1 MIFNFQIG
9 SFSNLQISTFAFFTF
24 YLTMIH
30 FERTK
35 LANGLTVIVH
45 QDQTTPMV
53 AVDVCYNV
61 GSRDEHPDRTGFAHL
76 FEHLMFGGSKNIPS
90 YDEPLQKAGGDNNA
104 FTSNDLTNYY
114 LTVPK
119 NNLETGF
126 WLESD
131 RMLELAFSK
140 SSLDVQR
147 NVVIEEFKQ
156 RQLNQPYGDVWP
168 LLRQL
173 AYKVHP
179 YQWPTI
185 GREISH
191 IEQATMQ
198 QVKDFFF
205 AHYAPDNAVLV
216 VTGDVDF
223 NEVVKLAERWF
234 GPIPNR
240 NVKPRNIPQ
249 EPVQKE
255 IREQTVIRDV
265 PNDTIYMAYHMAGRL
280 DPVYF
285 ATDLV
290 SDVLSNGNSSRMYK
304 NLVQKKKLFT
314 ELDAYLSG
322 DYEPGLFVV
331 SGKPSDGISLE
342 TARIEI
348 EKELE
353 SMKQDLVSDYE
364 LEKVKN
370 KLEATIVYG
379 EMNYLT
385 KAMNLATNEVLDDAS
400 LINSQVESY
409 RSVDAEQIREVSQ
422 QIFRPENCSVLY
434 YHAKK

>member
-1 MIFNFQIG
+1 
-9 SFSNLQISTFAFFTF
+9 
-24 YLTMIH
+24 MIH

-45 QDQTTPMV
+45 QDKTTPMV
-53 AVDVCYNV
+53 AMDVCYNV

-76 FEHLMFGGSKNIPS
+76 FEHLMFGGSKHIPS

-114 LTVPK
+114 LTLPK
-119 NNLETGF
+119 NNIETGF

-140 SSLDVQR
+140 TSLDVQR

-156 RQLNQPYGDVWP
+156 RYLNQPYGDVWP

-173 AYKVHP
+173 AFKVHP

-191 IEQATMQ
+191 IENATMQ

-216 VTGDVDF
+216 VSGNVDF
-223 NEVVKLAERWF
+223 DEVLTLADRWF

-249 EPVQKE
+249 EPVQTE

-265 PNDTIYMAYHMAGRL
+265 PNDTIYFAWHMVDRL
-280 DPVYF
+280 DPLYF
-285 ATDLV
+285 ATDLI
-290 SDVLSNGNSSRMYK
+290 SDVLSNGNSSRMYV
-304 NLVQKKKLFT
+304 NLVQKEKLFS

-331 SGKPSDGISLE
+331 SGKPSNGVSLE
-342 TARIEI
+342 TARKAIER
-348 EKELE
+348 ELDR
-353 SMKQDLVSDYE
+353 MKQDLVPEYE

-370 KLEATIVYG
+370 KLEASIVYG

-385 KAMNLATNEVLDDAS
+385 KAMNLATNEILKDAE
-400 LINSQVESY
+400 LINSQVDSY
-409 RSVDAEQIREVSQ
+409 RSVTTKLIQEVSRQ
-422 QIFRPENCSVLY
+422 LFRPENCSVLNY
-434 YHAKK
+434 IAKK

>member
-1 MIFNFQIG
+1 
-9 SFSNLQISTFAFFTF
+9 
-24 YLTMIH
+24 MIH

-45 QDQTTPMV
+45 QDKTTPMV

-76 FEHLMFGGSKNIPS
+76 FEHLMFGGSKHIPS

-104 FTSNDLTNYY
+104 YTSNDLTNYY
-114 LTVPK
+114 LTLPK
-119 NNLETGF
+119 NNIETGF

-140 SSLDVQR
+140 TSLDVQR

-173 AYKVHP
+173 VYKVHP

-191 IEQATMQ
+191 IEKATMQ

-205 AHYAPDNAVLV
+205 THYAPDNAVLV
-216 VTGDVDF
+216 VSGDVDF
-223 NEVVKLAERWF
+223 ERVVSLAEKWF

-240 NVKPRNIPQ
+240 NVRSRNIPQ
-249 EPVQKE
+249 EPEQTE
-255 IREQTVIRDV
+255 IREQTVYRDV
-265 PNDTIYMAYHMAGRL
+265 PNDTIYMAYHMTDRL
-280 DPVYF
+280 DPMYY

-290 SDVLSNGNSSRMYK
+290 SDVLSNGNSSRMYQ
-304 NLVQKKKLFT
+304 NLVQKEKLFT

-322 DYEPGLFVV
+322 DFEPGLFVV
-331 SGKPSDGISLE
+331 SGKPSDGVSLE
-342 TARIEI
+342 TARKAIEA
-348 EKELE
+348 ELE
-353 SMKQDLVSDYE
+353 RMKQDRVPEYE

-370 KLEATIVYG
+370 KVEANIVYG

-385 KAMNLATNEVLDDAS
+385 KAMNLATNEILQDAS
-400 LINSQVESY
+400 LINTQVESY
-409 RSVDAEQIREVSQ
+409 RAVTPEQIQKVSQ
-422 QIFRPENCSVLY
+422 RIFRPENCSVLNY
-434 YHAKK
+434 FAKK

>member
-1 MIFNFQIG
+1 
-9 SFSNLQISTFAFFTF
+9 
-24 YLTMIH
+24 MIH

-45 QDQTTPMV
+45 QDKTTPMV

-61 GSRDEHPDRTGFAHL
+61 GSRDEDPDRTGFAHL
-76 FEHLMFGGSKNIPS
+76 FEHLMFGGSKHIPS

-114 LTVPK
+114 LTLPK
-119 NNLETGF
+119 NNIETGF

-140 SSLDVQR
+140 KSLDVQR

-191 IEQATMQ
+191 IEKATMQ

-223 NEVVKLAERWF
+223 DQIVKLAEHWF

-249 EPVQKE
+249 EPEQTE
-255 IREQTVIRDV
+255 IREQTVIRNV
-265 PNDTIYMAYHMAGRL
+265 PNDTIYMAYHMADRL
-280 DPVYF
+280 DPKYY
-285 ATDLV
+285 ATDMV
-290 SDVLSNGNSSRMYK
+290 SDVLSNGNSSRMYM
-304 NLVQKKKLFT
+304 NLVQKEKLFT

-342 TARIEI
+342 TARKAIER
-348 EKELE
+348 ELDR
-353 SMKQDLVSDYE
+353 MKQDRVPEYE

-370 KLEATIVYG
+370 KVEANIVYG

-385 KAMNLATNEVLDDAS
+385 KAMNLATNEILDDAS

-409 RSVDAEQIREVSQ
+409 RAVTSEQIQEVSQ
-422 QIFRPENCSVLY
+422 HIFRPENCSVLNY
-434 YHAKK
+434 IAKK

>member
-1 MIFNFQIG
+1 
-9 SFSNLQISTFAFFTF
+9 
-24 YLTMIH
+24 MIH

-45 QDQTTPMV
+45 QDKTTPMV
-53 AVDVCYNV
+53 AIDVCYNV

-76 FEHLMFGGSKNIPS
+76 FEHLMFGGSKHIPS

-114 LTVPK
+114 LTLPK

-131 RMLELAFSK
+131 RMQELAFSK

-156 RQLNQPYGDVWP
+156 RYLNQPYGDVWP

-173 AYKVHP
+173 AYKVHS

-191 IEQATMQ
+191 IEKATMQ

-216 VTGDVDF
+216 VTGNVDF
-223 NEVVKLAERWF
+223 DEVLTLANRWF

-249 EPVQKE
+249 EPEQTE

-265 PNDTIYMAYHMAGRL
+265 PNDTIYLAWHMADRL
-280 DPVYF
+280 DPMYY
-285 ATDLV
+285 ATDLI
-290 SDVLSNGNSSRMYK
+290 SDVLSNGNSSRMYV
-304 NLVQKKKLFT
+304 NLVQKEKLFT

-331 SGKPSDGISLE
+331 SGKPSNGVSLD
-342 TARIEI
+342 TARKAIER
-348 EKELE
+348 ELDR
-353 SMKQDLVSDYE
+353 MKQDLVSEYE

-370 KLEATIVYG
+370 KLEANIVYG

-385 KAMNLATNEVLDDAS
+385 KAINLATNEILKDAD

-409 RSVDAEQIREVSQ
+409 RSVTTAHIREVSQ
-422 QIFRPENCSVLY
+422 QILRPENCSVLNY
-434 YHAKK
+434 IAKK

>member
-1 MIFNFQIG
+1 
-9 SFSNLQISTFAFFTF
+9 
-24 YLTMIH
+24 MIH
-30 FERTK
+30 FERTQ
-35 LANGLTVIVH
+35 LANGLKVIVH
-45 QDQTTPMV
+45 RDKTTPMV
-53 AVDVCYNV
+53 AVDLCYNV

-76 FEHLMFGGSKNIPS
+76 FEHLMFGGSKHIPS

-104 FTSNDLTNYY
+104 YTSNDLTNYY
-114 LTVPK
+114 LTLPK
-119 NNLETGF
+119 NNIETGF

-140 SSLDVQR
+140 QSLEVQR

-191 IEQATMQ
+191 IEKATMQ

-205 AHYAPDNAVLV
+205 THYAPDNAVLV
-216 VTGDVDF
+216 VTGDVEPDQIYR
-223 NEVVKLAERWF
+223 LAEKWF
-234 GPIPNR
+234 GPVPNR
-240 NVKPRNIPQ
+240 NVKTRNIPQ
-249 EPVQKE
+249 EPLQTE
-255 IREQTVIRDV
+255 LREQVVERDV
-265 PNDTIYMAYHMAGRL
+265 PNDTIYMAYHMTDRL
-280 DPVYF
+280 DPMYY

-290 SDVLSNGNSSRMYK
+290 SDVLSNGNSSRMYQK
-304 NLVQKKKLFT
+304 LVQKEKLFT

-322 DYEPGLFVV
+322 DYEPGLFVI
-331 SGKPSDGISLE
+331 SGKPSDGVSLE
-342 TARIEI
+342 SARKAIEQ
-348 EKELE
+348 ELDR
-353 SMKQDLVSDYE
+353 MKQELVPEYE

-370 KLEATIVYG
+370 KVEANIVYA

-385 KAMNLATNEVLDDAS
+385 KAMNLATNEILQDAG
-400 LINSQVESY
+400 LINSQVGSY
-409 RSVDAEQIREVSQ
+409 RSVTAQQIQQVSQ
-422 QIFRPENCSVLY
+422 QILRPENCSVLY

>member
-1 MIFNFQIG
+1 
-9 SFSNLQISTFAFFTF
+9 
-24 YLTMIH
+24 MIH

-45 QDQTTPMV
+45 QDKTTPMV
-53 AVDVCYNV
+53 AIDVCYNV
-61 GSRDEHPDRTGFAHL
+61 GSRDEHPDHTGFAHL
-76 FEHLMFGGSKNIPS
+76 FEHLMFGGSKHIPS

-104 FTSNDLTNYY
+104 YTSNDLTNYY
-114 LTVPK
+114 LTLPQ
-119 NNLETGF
+119 NNIETGF

-140 SSLDVQR
+140 QSLDVQR

-191 IEQATMQ
+191 IEKATMQ

-216 VTGDVDF
+216 VTGNVGFDQVL
-223 NEVVKLAERWF
+223 KLAERWF

-240 NVKPRNIPQ
+240 KVKPRNIPQ
-249 EPVQKE
+249 EPVQTG
-255 IREQTVIRDV
+255 IREMSVTRDV
-265 PNDTIYMAYHMAGRL
+265 PNDTIYMAYHMTDRI
-280 DPVYF
+280 DPMYY

-290 SDVLSNGNSSRMYK
+290 SDVLSNGNSSRMYQ
-304 NLVQKKKLFT
+304 NLVQKEKLFT

-331 SGKPSDGISLE
+331 SGKPSDGVSLE
-342 TARIEI
+342 TARKAIER
-348 EKELE
+348 ELDR
-353 SMKQDLVSDYE
+353 MKQDRVSEYE

-370 KLEATIVYG
+370 KVEANIVYG

-385 KAMNLATNEVLDDAS
+385 KAMNLATNEILQDAN
-400 LINSQVESY
+400 LINTQVESY
-409 RSVDAEQIREVSQ
+409 HAVTSEQIQKVSQ
-422 QIFRPENCSVLY
+422 LIFRPENCSVLNY
-434 YHAKK
+434 FAKK

>member
-1 MIFNFQIG
+1 
-9 SFSNLQISTFAFFTF
+9 
-24 YLTMIH
+24 MIH

-45 QDQTTPMV
+45 QDKTTPMV
-53 AVDVCYNV
+53 AIDVCYNV

-76 FEHLMFGGSKNIPS
+76 FEHLMFGGSKHIPS

-104 FTSNDLTNYY
+104 YTSNDLTNYY

-119 NNLETGF
+119 NNIETGF

-140 SSLDVQR
+140 KSLDVQR

-156 RQLNQPYGDVWP
+156 RNLNQPYGDVWS

-173 AYKVHP
+173 AYQVHP

-191 IEQATMQ
+191 IEKATMV

-205 AHYAPDNAVLV
+205 SHYAPDNAVLV
-216 VTGDVDF
+216 VSGDVQYDDIF
-223 NEVVKLAERWF
+223 KMAEKWF
-234 GPIPNR
+234 GTIPNR
-240 NVKPRNIPQ
+240 NIKPRNIPQ
-249 EPVQKE
+249 EPKHE
-255 IREQTVIRDV
+255 AIREQTVYRDV
-265 PNDTIYMAYHMAGRL
+265 PNSAIYMAFHMTDRL
-280 DPVYF
+280 DPMYY
-285 ATDLV
+285 ATDLI
-290 SDVLSNGNSSRMYK
+290 SDVLSSGNSSRMYV
-304 NLVQKKKLFT
+304 NLVQKEKLFT

-322 DYEPGLFVV
+322 DYEPGLFVI
-331 SGKPSDGISLE
+331 SGKPTDGVSLE
-342 TARIEI
+342 TARVAIER
-348 EKELE
+348 ELDR
-353 SMKQDLVSDYE
+353 MKLELVSDYE

-370 KLEATIVYG
+370 KVEANIVYA

-385 KAMNLATNEVLDDAS
+385 KAMNLATNEILKDAG
-400 LINSQVESY
+400 LINSQVDSY
-409 RSVDAEQIREVSQ
+409 RLVTPEQIKEVSQ
-422 QIFRPENCSVLY
+422 QIFRPENCSVLQY
-434 YHAKK
+434 IAKK

>member
-1 MIFNFQIG
+1 
-9 SFSNLQISTFAFFTF
+9 
-24 YLTMIH
+24 MIH
-30 FERTK
+30 FERIK
-35 LANGLTVIVH
+35 LANGLTIIVH
-45 QDQTTPMV
+45 QDKTTPMV
-53 AVDVCYNV
+53 AVDICYNV

-104 FTSNDLTNYY
+104 YTSNDLTNYY

-119 NNLETGF
+119 NNIETGF

-140 SSLDVQR
+140 KSLDVQR

-156 RQLNQPYGDVWP
+156 RNLNQPYGDVWP

-173 AYKVHP
+173 AYQVHP

-191 IEQATMQ
+191 IENATMA

-205 AHYAPDNAVLV
+205 SQYAPDNAVLV
-216 VTGDVDF
+216 VSGDVQYDDIF
-223 NEVVKLAERWF
+223 KMADKWF

-240 NVKPRNIPQ
+240 NIKARNIPQ
-249 EPVQKE
+249 EPEQTTF
-255 IREQTVIRDV
+255 REQTVYRDV
-265 PNDTIYMAYHMAGRL
+265 PNSVLYMAFHMSDRI
-280 DPVYF
+280 DPKYY
-285 ATDLV
+285 ATDLI
-290 SDVLSNGNSSRMYK
+290 SDVLSNGNSSRMYV
-304 NLVQKKKLFT
+304 NLVQKEKLFT

-322 DYEPGLFVV
+322 DFEPGLFVV
-331 SGKPSDGISLE
+331 SGKPTDGVSLE
-342 TARIEI
+342 TARIAI
-348 EKELE
+348 ERELDR
-353 SMKQDLVSDYE
+353 MKQEKVSEYE

-370 KLEATIVYG
+370 KVEANIVYG

-385 KAMNLATNEVLDDAS
+385 KAMNLATNEVLKDAG
-400 LINSQVESY
+400 LINSQVDSY
-409 RSVDAEQIREVSQ
+409 RSVTPAQIQEVSQ
-422 QIFRPENCSVLY
+422 QIFRPSNCSVLQY
-434 YHAKK
+434 IAKK

>member
-1 MIFNFQIG
+1 
-9 SFSNLQISTFAFFTF
+9 
-24 YLTMIH
+24 MIH

-35 LANGLTVIVH
+35 LANGLTVIIH
-45 QDQTTPMV
+45 QDKTTPMV
-53 AVDVCYNV
+53 ALDVCYNV

-76 FEHLMFGGSKNIPS
+76 FEHLMFGGSKHIPS

-114 LTVPK
+114 LTLPK
-119 NNLETGF
+119 SNLETGF

-140 SSLDVQR
+140 KSLDVQR

-156 RQLNQPYGDVWP
+156 RYLNQPYGDVWP

-173 AYKVHP
+173 AYKVHS

-191 IEQATMQ
+191 IEKATIQ

-205 AHYAPDNAVLV
+205 THYAPDNAVLV
-216 VTGDVDF
+216 VTGDVEFD
-223 NEVVKLAERWF
+223 EVLTLANRWF

-240 NVKPRNIPQ
+240 NVKTRNIPQ
-249 EPVQKE
+249 EPAQTE
-255 IREQTVIRDV
+255 IREQTVVRDV
-265 PNDTIYMAYHMAGRL
+265 PNDTIYLAWHMADRL
-280 DPVYF
+280 DPMYY
-285 ATDLV
+285 ATDLI
-290 SDVLSNGNSSRMYK
+290 SDVLSNGNSSRMYV
-304 NLVQKKKLFT
+304 NLVQKEKLFT

-331 SGKPSDGISLE
+331 SGKPSNGVSLE
-342 TARIEI
+342 TARKAIER
-348 EKELE
+348 ELDR
-353 SMKQDLVSDYE
+353 MKQDLISEYE

-370 KLEATIVYG
+370 KLEANIVYG

-385 KAMNLATNEVLDDAS
+385 KAMNLATNEILKDAD

-409 RSVDAEQIREVSQ
+409 RSVTAAQIREVSQ
-422 QIFRPENCSVLY
+422 HILIPENCSVLNY
-434 YHAKK
+434 IAKK

>member
-1 MIFNFQIG
+1 MLRVTG
-9 SFSNLQISTFAFFTF
+9 SEFRNNLQPATHNS
-24 YLTMIH
+24 TMIH

-45 QDQTTPMV
+45 QDKTTPMV

-76 FEHLMFGGSKNIPS
+76 FEHLMFGGSKHIPL

-119 NNLETGF
+119 NNIETGF

-140 SSLDVQR
+140 KSLDVQR

-191 IEQATMQ
+191 IEKATMQ

-223 NEVVKLAERWF
+223 DQVVKLAERWF

-240 NVKPRNIPQ
+240 NVPPRNIPQ
-249 EPVQKE
+249 EPKQTE
-255 IREQTVIRDV
+255 IREQTVVRGV
-265 PNDTIYMAYHMAGRL
+265 PNDTIYMAYHMSDRL
-280 DPVYF
+280 DPMYY
-285 ATDLV
+285 ATDMV
-290 SDVLSNGNSSRMYK
+290 SDVLSSGNSSRMYL
-304 NLVQKKKLFT
+304 NLVQKEKLFT

-331 SGKPSDGISLE
+331 SGKPSDGVSLE
-342 TARIEI
+342 TARKAIER
-348 EKELE
+348 ELDR
-353 SMKQDLVSDYE
+353 MKQDRVSEYE

-370 KLEATIVYG
+370 KVEANIVYG

-385 KAMNLATNEVLDDAS
+385 KAMNLATNEILDDAS

-409 RSVDAEQIREVSQ
+409 RAVTSEQIQEVSQ
-422 QIFRPENCSVLY
+422 QIFRAENCSVLNY
-434 YHAKK
+434 IAKK

>member
-1 MIFNFQIG
+1 
-9 SFSNLQISTFAFFTF
+9 
-24 YLTMIH
+24 MIH

-45 QDQTTPMV
+45 EDKTTPMV

-76 FEHLMFGGSKNIPS
+76 FEHLMFGGSIHIPS

-104 FTSNDLTNYY
+104 YTSNDLTNYY

-119 NNLETGF
+119 NNIETGF

-140 SSLDVQR
+140 TSLDVQR

-168 LLRQL
+168 LVRQM

-191 IEQATMQ
+191 IEKATMQ

-205 AHYAPDNAVLV
+205 SHYAPDNAVLV
-216 VTGDVDF
+216 VTGNVRFD
-223 NEVVKLAERWF
+223 EIVKLAEKWF

-240 NVKPRNIPQ
+240 NIKPRTIPQ
-249 EPVQKE
+249 EPVQTE
-255 IREQTVIRDV
+255 TREQTVVRDV
-265 PNDTIYMAYHMAGRL
+265 PNNALYMAYHMSDRL
-280 DPVYF
+280 HPDYY
-285 ATDLV
+285 AADLV
-290 SDVLSNGNSSRMYK
+290 SDVLSNGNSSRMYV
-304 NLVQKKKLFT
+304 NLVQKEKLFT

-331 SGKPSDGISLE
+331 SGKPSDGVSLE
-342 TARIEI
+342 MAREAIVR
-348 EKELE
+348 ELDR
-353 SMKQDLVSDYE
+353 MKQESVSEYE

-370 KLEATIVYG
+370 KLEANIVYG

-385 KAMNLATNEVLDDAS
+385 KAMNLATNEILGNAD

-409 RSVDAEQIREVSQ
+409 RAVTSGKIQEVAQ
-422 QIFRPENCSVLY
+422 QIFRTENCSVLNY
-434 YHAKK
+434 IAKK

>member
-1 MIFNFQIG
+1 
-9 SFSNLQISTFAFFTF
+9 
-24 YLTMIH
+24 MIH

-45 QDQTTPMV
+45 EDKTTPMV

-76 FEHLMFGGSKNIPS
+76 FEHLMFGGSKHIPS

-104 FTSNDLTNYY
+104 YTSNDLTNYY

-119 NNLETGF
+119 NNIETGF

-168 LLRQL
+168 LIRQM

-191 IEQATMQ
+191 IEKATMQ

-205 AHYAPDNAVLV
+205 SHYAPDNAVLV
-216 VTGDVDF
+216 VTGDVRFD
-223 NEVVKLAERWF
+223 EIMKLAERWF
-234 GPIPNR
+234 GSIPNR
-240 NVKPRNIPQ
+240 FIKPRNIPQ
-249 EPVQKE
+249 EPVQTE
-255 IREQTVIRDV
+255 IREQTVVRDV
-265 PNDTIYMAYHMAGRL
+265 PNDAIYLAYHMSDRL
-280 DPVYF
+280 DPNYY
-285 ATDLV
+285 AADLV
-290 SDVLSNGNSSRMYK
+290 SDVLSNGNSSRIYV
-304 NLVQKKKLFT
+304 NLVQKEKLFT

-342 TARIEI
+342 VARKAIER
-348 EKELE
+348 ELDR
-353 SMKQDLVSDYE
+353 MKQERISEYE

-370 KLEATIVYG
+370 KVEANIVYG

-385 KAMNLATNEVLDDAS
+385 KAMNLATNEILDDAS
-400 LINSQVESY
+400 LINSQVENY
-409 RSVDAEQIREVSQ
+409 RAVSSSKIQEVSQ
-422 QIFRPENCSVLY
+422 QIFRPENCSVLNY
-434 YHAKK
+434 IAKK

>member
-1 MIFNFQIG
+1 
-9 SFSNLQISTFAFFTF
+9 
-24 YLTMIH
+24 MIH

-45 QDQTTPMV
+45 QDKTTPMV
-53 AVDVCYNV
+53 AINICYNV

-76 FEHLMFGGSKNIPS
+76 FEHLMFGGSKNIPN

-104 FTSNDLTNYY
+104 FTANDLTNYY
-114 LTVPK
+114 LTLPK
-119 NNLETGF
+119 NNIETGF

-131 RMLELAFSK
+131 RMQELAFSK
-140 SSLDVQR
+140 KSLEVQR

-156 RQLNQPYGDVWP
+156 RYLNKPYGDAWS
-168 LLRQL
+168 LLRQM
-173 AYKVHP
+173 AYQVHP

-198 QVKDFFF
+198 QVKDFFYS
-205 AHYAPDNAVLV
+205 HYAPDNAVLAV
-216 VTGDVDF
+216 SGDVQFD
-223 NEVVKLAERWF
+223 EILILAERWF

-249 EPVQKE
+249 EPVQTE
-255 IREQTVIRDV
+255 IREQTVIREV
-265 PNDTIYMAYHMAGRL
+265 PNDMLYMAYHMAERI
-280 DPVYF
+280 DPMYY

-290 SDVLSNGNSSRMYK
+290 SDVLSNGNSSRLYQ
-304 NLVQKKKLFT
+304 NLVQKEKLFT

-331 SGKPSDGISLE
+331 SGKPSDGVSLE
-342 TARIEI
+342 SARKAVEF
-348 EKELE
+348 ELE
-353 SMKQDLVSDYE
+353 RMKQELVSDYE

-370 KLEATIVYG
+370 KVEANIVYG

-385 KAMNLATNEVLDDAS
+385 KAMNLATNEILQDAN
-400 LINSQVESY
+400 LINTQVDFY
-409 RSVDAEQIREVSQ
+409 RNVTAAHIQEVAR
-422 QIFRPENCSVLY
+422 QIFRPENCSVLNY
-434 YHAKK
+434 LAKK

>member
-1 MIFNFQIG
+1 MI
-9 SFSNLQISTFAFFTF
+9 
-24 YLTMIH
+24 Y

-45 QDQTTPMV
+45 EDKTTPMV

-76 FEHLMFGGSKNIPS
+76 FEHLMFGGSKHIPS

-104 FTSNDLTNYY
+104 YTSNDLTNYY

-119 NNLETGF
+119 NNIETGF

-140 SSLDVQR
+140 TSLDVQR

-168 LLRQL
+168 LIRQM

-191 IEQATMQ
+191 IEKATMQ

-205 AHYAPDNAVLV
+205 SHYAPDNAVLV
-216 VTGDVDF
+216 VTGDVRFD
-223 NEVVKLAERWF
+223 EIVKLAERWF
-234 GPIPNR
+234 GPVPNR
-240 NVKPRNIPQ
+240 LIKPRNIPQ
-249 EPVQKE
+249 EPEQTE
-255 IREQTVIRDV
+255 IREQTVVREV
-265 PNDTIYMAYHMAGRL
+265 PNDAIYLAYHMSDRL
-280 DPVYF
+280 DPNYY
-285 ATDLV
+285 AADLV
-290 SDVLSNGNSSRMYK
+290 SDVLSNGNSSRMYV
-304 NLVQKKKLFT
+304 NLVQKEKLFT

-331 SGKPSDGISLE
+331 SGKPSDGITLE
-342 TARIEI
+342 VARKAIER
-348 EKELE
+348 ELDR
-353 SMKQDLVSDYE
+353 MKQERISEYE

-370 KLEATIVYG
+370 KVEANIVYG

-385 KAMNLATNEVLDDAS
+385 KAMNLATNEILDDAS
-400 LINSQVESY
+400 LINSQVENY
-409 RSVDAEQIREVSQ
+409 RAVSSSKIQEVSQ
-422 QIFRPENCSVLY
+422 LIFRPENCSVLNY
-434 YHAKK
+434 IAKK

>member
-1 MIFNFQIG
+1 
-9 SFSNLQISTFAFFTF
+9 
-24 YLTMIH
+24 MIH

-45 QDQTTPMV
+45 QDKTTPMV

-76 FEHLMFGGSKNIPS
+76 FEHLMFGGSKHIPS

-104 FTSNDLTNYY
+104 YTSNDLTNYY

-119 NNLETGF
+119 NNIETGF

-191 IEQATMQ
+191 IEKATMQ

-216 VTGDVDF
+216 VTGDVGF
-223 NEVVKLAERWF
+223 NEVLKLAERWF

-240 NVKPRNIPQ
+240 NVKSRNIPQ
-249 EPVQKE
+249 EPVQNE
-255 IREQTVIRDV
+255 FREQTVIRNV
-265 PNDTIYMAYHMAGRL
+265 PNDMIYMAFHMSDRL
-280 DPVYF
+280 NPEYY

-290 SDVLSNGNSSRMYK
+290 SDVLSNGNSSRMYQ
-304 NLVQKKKLFT
+304 NLVQKEKLFT
-314 ELDAYLSG
+314 ELDGYLSG
-322 DYEPGLFVV
+322 DFEPGLFVV
-331 SGKPSDGISLE
+331 SGKTSDGVSLE
-342 TARIEI
+342 TARKAIER
-348 EKELE
+348 ELDR
-353 SMKQDLVSDYE
+353 MKQDLVSEYE

-370 KLEATIVYG
+370 KLEANIVYG

-385 KAMNLATNEVLDDAS
+385 KAMNLATNEVLQNAD

-409 RSVDAEQIREVSQ
+409 RSVTREQIREVAQ
-422 QIFRPENCSVLY
+422 QVFRPENCSLLNY
-434 YHAKK
+434 IAKK

>member
-1 MIFNFQIG
+1 
-9 SFSNLQISTFAFFTF
+9 
-24 YLTMIH
+24 MIH

-45 QDQTTPMV
+45 QDKTTPMV
-53 AVDVCYNV
+53 AMDICYNV

-76 FEHLMFGGSKNIPS
+76 FEHLMFGGSRHIPS
-90 YDEPLQKAGGDNNA
+90 YDEPLQRAGGDNNA

-114 LTVPK
+114 LTLPK
-119 NNLETGF
+119 NNIETGF

-140 SSLDVQR
+140 TSLDVQR

-191 IEQATMQ
+191 IEKATMQ

-223 NEVVKLAERWF
+223 DQVVKLADRWF

-249 EPVQKE
+249 EPAQIE
-255 IREQTVIRDV
+255 MREQTVIRNV
-265 PNDTIYMAYHMAGRL
+265 PNDIIYMAWHMSDRL
-280 DPVYF
+280 DSDYY
-285 ATDLV
+285 ATDMV
-290 SDVLSNGNSSRMYK
+290 SDVLSNGNSSRMYQ
-304 NLVQKKKLFT
+304 NLVQKEKLFT

-331 SGKPSDGISLE
+331 SGKPSNGISLE
-342 TARIEI
+342 TARKAIEQ
-348 EKELE
+348 ELDR
-353 SMKQDLVSDYE
+353 MKQDLVSDYE

-370 KLEATIVYG
+370 KLEANIVYG

-385 KAMNLATNEVLDDAS
+385 KAMNLATNEILDDAS

-409 RSVDAEQIREVSQ
+409 RSVTTEQIREVAQ
-422 QIFRPENCSVLY
+422 QIFRPENCSLLNY
-434 YHAKK
+434 IAKI

>member
-1 MIFNFQIG
+1 
-9 SFSNLQISTFAFFTF
+9 
-24 YLTMIH
+24 MIH
-30 FERTK
+30 FERIQ
-35 LANGLTVIVH
+35 LANGLKVIVH
-45 QDQTTPMV
+45 RDKTTPMV
-53 AVDVCYNV
+53 AIDVCYNV

-76 FEHLMFGGSKNIPS
+76 FEHLMFGGSKHIPL

-104 FTSNDLTNYY
+104 YTTNDLTNYY
-114 LTVPK
+114 LTLPN
-119 NNLETGF
+119 NNLETAF

-140 SSLDVQR
+140 QSLEVQR

-156 RQLNQPYGDVWP
+156 RHLNQPYGDVWP
-168 LLRQL
+168 LVRQL

-191 IEQATMQ
+191 IEKATLQ

-205 AHYAPDNAVLV
+205 THYAPDNAVLV
-216 VTGDVDF
+216 VAGNVDAEYIF
-223 NEVVKLAERWF
+223 RLAEKWF
-234 GPIPNR
+234 GQIPNR
-240 NVKPRNIPQ
+240 NVKPRNIPA
-249 EPVQKE
+249 EPEQTQL
-255 IREQTVIRDV
+255 REQIVERNV
-265 PNDTIYMAYHMAGRL
+265 PNDTIYMAFHMAERL
-280 DPVYF
+280 DPSYY
-285 ATDLV
+285 ATDLI
-290 SDVLSNGNSSRMYK
+290 SDVLSNGNSSRMYQK
-304 NLVQKKKLFT
+304 LVQKEKLFT

-342 TARIEI
+342 TARKAIEQ
-348 EKELE
+348 ELDR
-353 SMKQDLVSDYE
+353 MRQDLVPEYE

-370 KLEATIVYG
+370 KVEANIVYA

-385 KAMNLATNEVLDDAS
+385 KAMNLATNEILQDAS
-400 LINSQVESY
+400 LINSQVDSY
-409 RSVDAEQIREVSQ
+409 RSVTANRILQVSQ

>member
-1 MIFNFQIG
+1 
-9 SFSNLQISTFAFFTF
+9 
-24 YLTMIH
+24 MIH
-30 FERTK
+30 FERTQ
-35 LANGLTVIVH
+35 LANGLKVIVH
-45 QDQTTPMV
+45 QDKTTPMV

-76 FEHLMFGGSKNIPS
+76 FEHLMFGGSKHIPS

-114 LTVPK
+114 LTLPK
-119 NNLETGF
+119 NNIETGF

-140 SSLDVQR
+140 QSLEVQR

-191 IEQATMQ
+191 IEKATMP

-205 AHYAPDNAVLV
+205 THYAPDNAVLV
-216 VTGDVDF
+216 VTGDVDADQIF
-223 NEVVKLAERWF
+223 RLAEKWF

-240 NVKPRNIPQ
+240 NVQPRNIPR
-249 EPVQKE
+249 EPEQNE
-255 IREQTVIRDV
+255 LREQTVDRNV
-265 PNDTIYMAYHMAGRL
+265 PNDTIYMAYHMTDRI
-280 DPVYF
+280 DPMYY

-304 NLVQKKKLFT
+304 KLVQKEKIFT

-331 SGKPSDGISLE
+331 SGKPSNGISLE
-342 TARIEI
+342 TARKAIEQ
-348 EKELE
+348 ELDR
-353 SMKQDLVSDYE
+353 MKQELVPEYE
-364 LEKVKN
+364 LGKVKN
-370 KLEATIVYG
+370 KLEANIVYG

-385 KAMNLATNEVLDDAS
+385 KAMNLATNEILQDAS

-409 RSVDAEQIREVSQ
+409 RSVTAAQIQQVSQ

-434 YHAKK
+434 YYAKK